1 MSNPTTTLTTPYQP
15 LRVLPSR
22 SDSNFSS
29 VLQMIPSHSTTNKS
43 KRQRG
48 VVLTE
53 QGWQK
58 LVRAGVLCDEFD
70 RRYTYE
76 ELSERSLLD
85 SRTVSRIL
93 SCEVKV
99 DKRTLKAFFQAF
111 NLSLEANDYT
121 RPTKPKSDPGSKRIV
136 NFAYA
141 PSLSAATAKA
151 SLSVEE
157 LAELLPG
164 IMQDLKCL
172 VDLYNYISVI
182 LEQN

>member
-1 MSNPTTTLTTPYQP
+1 MPNPTTLTTPHQP
-15 LRVLPSR
+15 LQVLLST
-22 SDSNFSS
+22 SNSNFST
-29 VLQMIPSHSTTNKS
+29 VLQMIPSYSTTNTKNR
-43 KRQRG
+43 RQRG
-48 VVLTE
+48 VILTQ

-58 LVRAGVLCDEFD
+58 LMQAEVIYDDFD
-70 RRYTYE
+70 NRYTYE

-111 NLSLEANDYT
+111 NLSLEANDYI
-121 RPTKPKSDPGSKRIV
+121 RLKSDVGGKRIV
-136 NFAYA
+136 NFAYY
-141 PSLSAATAKA
+141 PSLNAATAKA

-172 VDLYNYISVI
+172 LDLYDSIRVI